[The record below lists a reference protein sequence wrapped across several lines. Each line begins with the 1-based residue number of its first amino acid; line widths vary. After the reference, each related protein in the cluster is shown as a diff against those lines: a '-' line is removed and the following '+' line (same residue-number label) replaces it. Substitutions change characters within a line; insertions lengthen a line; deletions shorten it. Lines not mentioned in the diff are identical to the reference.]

1 MDLIYF
7 FSYSRLLGKKKNKN
21 TTLHIQYSMWNVTNG
36 L

>member
-7 FSYSRLLGKKKNKN
+7 FPSSRLLGKTKNKN
-21 TTLHIQYSMWNVTNG
+21 TTLHIQLYMNVGDG